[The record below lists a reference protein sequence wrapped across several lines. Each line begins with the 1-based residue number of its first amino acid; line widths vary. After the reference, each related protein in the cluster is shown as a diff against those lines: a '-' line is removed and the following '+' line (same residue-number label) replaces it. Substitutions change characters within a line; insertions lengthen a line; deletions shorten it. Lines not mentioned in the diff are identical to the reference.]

1 MHIIHPHSRIHIATV
16 VILLF
21 SCFILSIIILLIFL
35 SQKYLAQNGYTIR
48 ILPKRRNRLRNRPNP
63 PSKQKRRYPFTCF
76 RTAAFTPIRQEDA
89 ENARQNHSFGAV
101 RSALPCVIPIL
112 AKALPTVIT
121 TSIFRGS
128 RPSLSFRATYN
139 LFGLSDGTTISYHSF
154 SNFINP
160 KSSP

>member
-128 RPSLSFRATYN
+128 RPSLSGRHTICSDFRTARR
-139 LFGLSDGTTISYHSF
+139 FRTTRSRTS
-154 SNFINP
+154 
-160 KSSP
+160 